1 MIDEIKDQL
10 ILLIDEFGDAAILK
24 LAEKF
29 ERAHRGNS
37 INIIRAWSEELARL
51 KYPKEVKGG
60 K

>member
-10 ILLIDEFGDAAILK
+10 ILLIEEFGDNAIK
-24 LAEKF
+24 KIAEKF
-29 ERAHRGNS
+29 ERVHRGNA

-51 KYPKEVKGG
+51 KYPKEEK